1 MLQFVTIKEKYS
13 AYIYRKTI
21 MERRKAMKFSTE
33 KDSNSE
39 IPMYIISLLL
49 VAVMFFTGSADKVTL
64 AMASAVF
71 YAGEVSETKQ
81 ETVRQASAVPA
92 AEASTAP
99 AETETKESVSAEK
112 KNDITQTPDDIVEL
126 IRKYTELFKN
136 DEKDGEI
143 KSVTYEKAGATH
155 IFENVRVKN
164 TTDTK
169 TLNIEKVLSEPLE
182 LSVDKSKP
190 AVLIFHSHTSEG
202 YEMIERDWYAQDYTA
217 RSNDENRNIVRV
229 GTEIANYLTELGYT
243 VIHDKTIH
251 DDSYSDSYPNSRKT
265 VEKHLAE
272 HPEIQIVLDIH
283 RDAITQNNGDKVK
296 PVNTIGGK
304 KAAQLM
310 IITGAEEGKVEDFPD
325 WEYNLRFALQLQKK
339 CETMFPGL
347 MRPVLF
353 SQRKYNM
360 DMTRFS
366 LLIEMGSE
374 ANTLEEACYSG
385 RMLAAALAS
394 LMDEYAAAD

>member
-1 MLQFVTIKEKYS
+1 MTNIYMYVKLKGEGLMKKNNENGGKHELISITSSVLMLVCIC
-13 AYIYRKTI
+13 
-21 MERRKAMKFSTE
+21 
-33 KDSNSE
+33 
-39 IPMYIISLLL
+39 
-49 VAVMFFTGSADKVTL
+49 FFTGTEKLAAASAALMFSYPVTTETSVQATSKPEIKNDDVTL
-64 AMASAVF
+64 P
-71 YAGEVSETKQ
+71 GTTVSTL
-81 ETVRQASAVPA
+81 TTA
-92 AEASTAP
+92 ATPSPKITDTPE
-99 AETETKESVSAEK
+99 
-112 KNDITQTPDDIVEL
+112 DILKI
-126 IRKYTELFKN
+126 IKKYTEIFADDK
-136 DEKDGEI
+136 KDGDI
-143 KSVTYEKAGATH
+143 KAVTYDKAGATH
-155 IFENVRVKN
+155 IFENVKVKN

-169 TLNIEKVLSEPLE
+169 TLNIEKVLSQPLE
-182 LSVDKSKP
+182 LSVNKSKP

-202 YEMIERDWYAQDYTA
+202 YELIERSWYAQGYTA
-217 RSNDENRNIVRV
+217 RSNDENINIVRV
-229 GTEIANYLTELGYT
+229 GTEITDYLTKLGYT

-251 DDSYSDSYPNSRKT
+251 DNSYNDSYPSSRKT
-265 VEKHLAE
+265 IEKHLEE
-272 HPEIQIVLDIH
+272 HPEIQIVIDIH
-283 RDAITQNNGDKVK
+283 RDSITLDDGTKIKPLNTVNGQ
-296 PVNTIGGK
+296 

-339 CETMFPGL
+339 CETLFPGL

-394 LMDEYAAAD
+394 LMDEYVEN

>member
-1 MLQFVTIKEKYS
+1 MKNGNIKHTDIITFAVS
-13 AYIYRKTI
+13 AV
-21 MERRKAMKFSTE
+21 
-33 KDSNSE
+33 
-39 IPMYIISLLL
+39 IISALILS
-49 VAVMFFTGSADKVTL
+49 GSMGKLSL
-64 AMASAVF
+64 AMASVVF
-71 YAGEVSETKQ
+71 YSGNKTESESQAVEFTKE
-81 ETVRQASAVPA
+81 ETVPATTQPKKTAVKNDDI
-92 AEASTAP
+92 
-99 AETETKESVSAEK
+99 TETPSDIKELIEKYTKLFADDKKDGDIKPVTYKES
-112 KNDITQTPDDIVEL
+112 
-126 IRKYTELFKN
+126 
-136 DEKDGEI
+136 
-143 KSVTYEKAGATH
+143 GATH
-155 IFENVRVKN
+155 IFQNVRVKN
-164 TTDTK
+164 NTDTK
-169 TLNIEKVLSEPLE
+169 PLDIENVLSQRLE
-182 LSVDKSKP
+182 LSIDKSKP

-202 YEMIERDWYAQDYTA
+202 YEMIERDWYACDYTA

-229 GTEIANYLTELGYT
+229 GTEIADYLTNMGYT

-251 DDSYSDSYPNSRKT
+251 DDNYSDSYSESRKT
-265 VEKHLAE
+265 VEKHLEE

-283 RDAITQNNGDKVK
+283 RDAITQNNGDKIK
-296 PVNTIGGK
+296 PVNTISGK

-394 LMDEYAAAD
+394 LMEEYTE

>member
-1 MLQFVTIKEKYS
+1 MKNNKEKDKLFEIIS
-13 AYIYRKTI
+13 VVISI
-21 MERRKAMKFSTE
+21 MLAVAIFW
-33 KDSNSE
+33 SNS
-39 IPMYIISLLL
+39 
-49 VAVMFFTGSADKVTL
+49 AGKVSV
-64 AMASAVF
+64 AMASVMF
-71 YAGEVSETKQ
+71 YSGNKIQTHSVTINGTTTLKET
-81 ETVRQASAVPA
+81 ESAV
-92 AEASTAP
+92 
-99 AETETKESVSAEK
+99 VSANK
-112 KNDITQTPDDIVEL
+112 IVNDITKTPEDIKAL
-126 IRKYTELFKN
+126 IKKCTELFADDK
-136 DEKDGEI
+136 KDGDI
-143 KSVTYEKAGATH
+143 NSVTYISKGATH
-155 IFENVRVKN
+155 SFGNVHVKN
-164 TTDTK
+164 TTETK
-169 TLNIEKVLSEPLE
+169 SLDIEKVLSEPLE

-202 YEMIERDWYAQDYTA
+202 YEMIERDWYAQDRTS

-229 GTEIANYLTELGYT
+229 GTEIADYLTDLGYT

-251 DDSYSDSYPNSRKT
+251 DASYNGSYPSSRKT
-265 VEKHLAE
+265 VAKHLAE

-283 RDAITQNNGDKVK
+283 RDSITLDNGVKIK

-310 IITGAEEGKVEDFPD
+310 IITGAEEGDVKNFPD
-325 WEYNLRFALQLQKK
+325 WEYNLRFALHLQKE

-366 LLIEMGSE
+366 LLVEMGSE

-394 LMDEYAAAD
+394 LMDKYERE

>member
-1 MLQFVTIKEKYS
+1 MKN
-13 AYIYRKTI
+13 RKP
-21 MERRKAMKFSTE
+21 
-33 KDSNSE
+33 KDRQTQIITVVVSFLL
-39 IPMYIISLLL
+39 ICAISLSGVKEELPML
-49 VAVMFFTGSADKVTL
+49 CASVA
-64 AMASAVF
+64 F
-71 YAGEVSETKQ
+71 YAQTAAQSAESK
-81 ETVRQASAVPA
+81 VRENFS
-92 AEASTAP
+92 
-99 AETETKESVSAEK
+99 ETETDETSAQTTSEIK
-112 KNDITQTPDDIVEL
+112 ISNDITRTPNDIVE
-126 IRKYTELFKN
+126 IIKKYTALFADDK
-136 DEKDGEI
+136 KDGEI

-169 TLNIEKVLSEPLE
+169 PLDIEEVLSHRLE
-182 LSVDKSKP
+182 LSIDKSKP

-202 YEMIERDWYAQDYTA
+202 YEMIEREWYAQNYTA
-217 RSNDENRNIVRV
+217 RSNDENINVVRV
-229 GTEIANYLTELGYT
+229 GTEIANYLEKAGYT

-251 DDSYSDSYPNSRKT
+251 DKNYSDSYPNSRKT
-265 VEKHLAE
+265 IEKHLEE

-283 RDAITQNNGDKVK
+283 RDSITQSDGSKIK
-296 PVNTIGGK
+296 PVNTVGGK

-339 CETMFPGL
+339 CENMFPGL

-360 DMTRFS
+360 DITRFS

-385 RMLAAALAS
+385 RMLGAALAS
-394 LMDEYAAAD
+394 LMDEYTERDNENI

>member
-1 MLQFVTIKEKYS
+1 MDKKQPRDRQTQVITFAV
-13 AYIYRKTI
+13 
-21 MERRKAMKFSTE
+21 
-33 KDSNSE
+33 
-39 IPMYIISLLL
+39 SLLL
-49 VAVMFFTGSADKVTL
+49 IFAVMISGADKKIPL
-64 AMASAVF
+64 ICASVIF
-71 YAGEVSETKQ
+71 YAETAKQ
-81 ETVRQASAVPA
+81 PTAGKPETVKQ
-92 AEASTAP
+92 T
-99 AETETKESVSAEK
+99 ESVQTDEKTQSQTVQTSASSVSD
-112 KNDITQTPDDIVEL
+112 DITKTPDDILE
-126 IRKYTELFKN
+126 IIKKYTELFADDK
-136 DEKDGEI
+136 KDGEI
-143 KSVTYEKAGATH
+143 QAVTYEKAGATH
-155 IFENVRVKN
+155 IFNNVRVKN

-169 TLNIEKVLSEPLE
+169 TLNIEKVLSEGLE
-182 LSVDKSKP
+182 LSIDKSKP

-202 YEMIERDWYAQDYTA
+202 YELIERNWYAVDYTA
-217 RSNDENRNIVRV
+217 RSNNESLNVVRV
-229 GTEIANYLTELGYT
+229 GTEIANYLEKAGYT

-251 DDSYSDSYPNSRKT
+251 DDSYSASYPNSRKT
-265 VEKHLAE
+265 VQKHLDE

-283 RDAITQNNGDKVK
+283 RDSITQSNGSKIK
-296 PVNTIGGK
+296 PLNTIGGK

-339 CETMFPGL
+339 CEDMFPGL

-385 RMLAAALAS
+385 RMLGSALAA
-394 LMDEYAAAD
+394 LMDEYVK

>member
-1 MLQFVTIKEKYS
+1 MKHSFEKSGHTEIYS
-13 AYIYRKTI
+13 A
-21 MERRKAMKFSTE
+21 
-33 KDSNSE
+33 
-39 IPMYIISLLL
+39 IISLVI
-49 VAVMFFTGSADKVTL
+49 VAALCLSGFSDNIALAVASVM
-64 AMASAVF
+64 F
-71 YAGEVSETKQ
+71 YAGETEKSNASDYDSDIVHKPPVITATPDDP
-81 ETVRQASAVPA
+81 ETV
-92 AEASTAP
+92 
-99 AETETKESVSAEK
+99 ESLSVIRK
-112 KNDITQTPDDIVEL
+112 PNDITITPDDILTL
-126 IRKYTELFKN
+126 IEKYTVLFK
-136 DEKDGEI
+136 DDKKDGEI

-155 IFENVRVKN
+155 IFKNVRVKN
-164 TTDTK
+164 TTSTK
-169 TLNIEKVLSEPLE
+169 TLNIEKVLNEPLE

-202 YEMIERDWYAQDYTA
+202 YEMIERDWYACDYTS
-217 RSNDENRNIVRV
+217 RSNNEALNIVRV
-229 GTEIANYLTELGYT
+229 GTEIADYLEKLGYT

-251 DDSYSDSYPNSRKT
+251 DTSYSASYPNSRKT
-265 VEKHLAE
+265 VEKHLKE

-283 RDAITQNNGDKVK
+283 RDSITESNGNKIK

-310 IITGAEEGKVEDFPD
+310 IITGAEEGKVTDFPD

-394 LMDEYAAAD
+394 LMDEYQKGE

>member
-1 MLQFVTIKEKYS
+1 
-13 AYIYRKTI
+13 
-21 MERRKAMKFSTE
+21 MKNYNE
-33 KDSNSE
+33 KDKLLEFISVAISVMLAAAIFLSNS
-39 IPMYIISLLL
+39 
-49 VAVMFFTGSADKVTL
+49 AGKVSL
-64 AMASAVF
+64 AMASVMFYSGNKVQTHAV
-71 YAGEVSETKQ
+71 SMNNTTKV
-81 ETVRQASAVPA
+81 TAV
-92 AEASTAP
+92 
-99 AETETKESVSAEK
+99 ETETSAIAASK
-112 KNDITQTPDDIVEL
+112 KTNDITETPEDIKAL
-126 IRKYTELFKN
+126 IRKYTELFAN
-136 DEKDGEI
+136 DKKDGDI
-143 KSVTYEKAGATH
+143 SSVTYISKGATNT
-155 IFENVRVKN
+155 FENVRVKN

-169 TLNIEKVLSEPLE
+169 SLNIKKVLSQPLE

-202 YEMIERDWYAQDYTA
+202 YELIERDWYAQDYTS
-217 RSNDENRNIVRV
+217 RSNDESRNIVRV
-229 GTEIANYLTELGYT
+229 GTEIANYLTGLGYT

-251 DDSYSDSYPNSRKT
+251 DGSYNDSYPSSRKT
-265 VEKHLAE
+265 VAKHLEE

-283 RDAITQNNGDKVK
+283 RDSITQNNGVKIK

-310 IITGAEEGKVEDFPD
+310 IITGAEEGDVKDFPD
-325 WEYNLRFALQLQKK
+325 WECNLRFALQLQKK

-360 DMTRFS
+360 DMTHFS

-394 LMDEYAAAD
+394 LMDEYVKES

>member
-1 MLQFVTIKEKYS
+1 MKNGKPKHMDIITFVIS
-13 AYIYRKTI
+13 AV
-21 MERRKAMKFSTE
+21 
-33 KDSNSE
+33 
-39 IPMYIISLLL
+39 IITSL
-49 VAVMFFTGSADKVTL
+49 VASGGIGKLSL
-64 AMASAVF
+64 AMASVVF
-71 YAGEVSETKQ
+71 FTGVNSPSEPQKIIL
-81 ETVRQASAVPA
+81 E
-92 AEASTAP
+92 E
-99 AETETKESVSAEK
+99 ETETSTENAEK
-112 KNDITQTPDDIVEL
+112 TVYENTDITETPSDIKEL
-126 IRKYTELFKN
+126 INKYTKLFADDK
-136 DEKDGEI
+136 KDGGI
-143 KSVTYEKAGATH
+143 KSVTYEKSGATH

-164 TTDTK
+164 NTDSK
-169 TLNIEKVLSEPLE
+169 PLDIENILSQRLG
-182 LSVDKSKP
+182 LSIDKSKP

-202 YEMIERDWYAQDYTA
+202 YEMIDREWYACDYIA

-229 GTEIANYLTELGYT
+229 GTEIADYLTGLGYT

-251 DDSYSDSYPNSRKT
+251 DDNYSDSYSKSRKT
-265 VEKHLAE
+265 VAKHLEE

-283 RDAITQNNGDKVK
+283 RDAITQDNGEKIK
-296 PVNTIGGK
+296 PVNTISGK

-310 IITGAEEGKVEDFPD
+310 IITGVEEGKVEDFPD
-325 WEYNLRFALQLQKK
+325 WEYNLRFALHLQKK

-394 LMDEYAAAD
+394 LMDEYIKE

>member
-1 MLQFVTIKEKYS
+1 
-13 AYIYRKTI
+13 
-21 MERRKAMKFSTE
+21 MKNNSE
-33 KDSNSE
+33 KDRHLE
-39 IPMYIISLLL
+39 IMSFIVSAVLIS
-49 VAVMFFTGSADKVTL
+49 AIAMSHSAGRL
-64 AMASAVF
+64 SFAMASVMF
-71 YAGEVSETKQ
+71 YAGNELKTEALTSKKPTEPKAHEKTTQ
-81 ETVRQASAVPA
+81 RPETVYSQISSPVGDI
-92 AEASTAP
+92 
-99 AETETKESVSAEK
+99 TETPE
-112 KNDITQTPDDIVEL
+112 DIKTL
-126 IRKYTELFKN
+126 IKKYTELFADDK
-136 DEKDGEI
+136 KDGGI

-155 IFENVRVKN
+155 IFKNVRVKN

-169 TLNIEKVLSEPLE
+169 ALNIEKVLSEPLE
-182 LSVDKSKP
+182 LSIDKSKP

-202 YEMIERDWYAQDYTA
+202 YEMIEREWYAQDYTA
-217 RSNDENRNIVRV
+217 RSNDENLNIVRV
-229 GTEIANYLTELGYT
+229 GTEIANYLTNLGYT

-251 DDSYSDSYPNSRKT
+251 DGSYSDSYSKSRKT
-265 VEKHLAE
+265 VEKHLEE

-283 RDAITQNNGDKVK
+283 RDSITQNNGEKIK

-310 IITGAEEGKVEDFPD
+310 IITGAEEGKVENFPD
-325 WEYNLRFALQLQKK
+325 WEYNLRFALQLQKN

-360 DMTRFS
+360 DMTHFS

-385 RMLAAALAS
+385 RMLAASLAA
-394 LMDEYAAAD
+394 LMDEYIKESEQ

>member
-1 MLQFVTIKEKYS
+1 
-13 AYIYRKTI
+13 
-21 MERRKAMKFSTE
+21 MKNNSE
-33 KDSNSE
+33 KDRLLE
-39 IPMYIISLLL
+39 IISAAVSL
-49 VAVMFFTGSADKVTL
+49 VMAGIVFTTGSAGKISL
-64 AMASAVF
+64 AAATVMFGSGNSAVQTASAMQTSTSTST
-71 YAGEVSETKQ
+71 ASET
-81 ETVRQASAVPA
+81 RAI
-92 AEASTAP
+92 
-99 AETETKESVSAEK
+99 ESESR
-112 KNDITQTPDDIVEL
+112 DITRTPDDIAEL
-126 IRKYTELFKN
+126 IKKYTELFK
-136 DEKDGEI
+136 DDKKDGAI
-143 KSVTYEKAGATH
+143 KSLTYVTKGATH
-155 IFENVRVKN
+155 TLGNICVKN

-169 TLNIEKVLSEPLE
+169 PLNIEKVLKEPLE
-182 LSVDKSKP
+182 LSIDKSKP

-202 YEMIERDWYAQDYTA
+202 YELIERDWYAQDYTS

-229 GTEIANYLTELGYT
+229 GTEIADYLTSLGYT

-251 DDSYSDSYPNSRKT
+251 DKSYNDSYPSSRKT
-265 VEKHLAE
+265 VAKHLEE

-283 RDAITQNNGDKVK
+283 RDSVTQNNGDKLK
-296 PVNTIGGK
+296 FINTIGGK

-310 IITGAEEGKVEDFPD
+310 IITGAEEGKVTDFPD

-339 CETMFPGL
+339 CVDMFPGL

-385 RMLAAALAS
+385 RMLAAALAA
-394 LMDEYAAAD
+394 LMDEYTKES

>member
-1 MLQFVTIKEKYS
+1 MKNHSEKDKLPEIITAAVSLLLITSVLFTNSAGRVSVAAAKVMFNAGSKIQTHTVTMPETVQTTAEATTQIAVSSASVNSDLTKNPSDIVALIEKYS
-13 AYIYRKTI
+13 KL
-21 MERRKAMKFSTE
+21 F
-33 KDSNSE
+33 
-39 IPMYIISLLL
+39 
-49 VAVMFFTGSADKVTL
+49 ADDK
-64 AMASAVF
+64 
-71 YAGEVSETKQ
+71 
-81 ETVRQASAVPA
+81 
-92 AEASTAP
+92 
-99 AETETKESVSAEK
+99 
-112 KNDITQTPDDIVEL
+112 
-126 IRKYTELFKN
+126 
-136 DEKDGEI
+136 KDGDI
-143 KSVTYEKAGATH
+143 KSVTYTEKGATD
-155 IFENVRVKN
+155 IFGNVCVKN
-164 TTDTK
+164 TTETK
-169 TLNIEKVLSEPLE
+169 SLDIESVLASPLE
-182 LSVDKSKP
+182 LSINKSKP

-202 YEMIERDWYAQDYTA
+202 YEMIERNWYAQNYVA
-217 RSNDENRNIVRV
+217 RSNDENCNIVRV
-229 GTEIANYLTELGYT
+229 GTEIADYLTAAGYT

-251 DDSYSDSYPNSRKT
+251 DNSYNDSYPSSRKT
-265 VEKHLAE
+265 VEKHLKE

-283 RDAITQNNGDKVK
+283 RDSVTQTNGDKLK
-296 PVNTIGGK
+296 FTSTINGK

-385 RMLAAALAS
+385 RMLAVSLAS
-394 LMDEYAAAD
+394 LMDEYVKE

>member
-1 MLQFVTIKEKYS
+1 
-13 AYIYRKTI
+13 
-21 MERRKAMKFSTE
+21 MKNTSD
-33 KDSNSE
+33 KNKQSE
-39 IPMYIISLLL
+39 IYSFIISLII
-49 VAVMFFTGSADKVTL
+49 VAAICLGGFSDNIALAVASVM
-64 AMASAVF
+64 F
-71 YAGEVSETKQ
+71 YAGESGNSAVYTDDIIHTPPVITATPSAP
-81 ETVRQASAVPA
+81 ETV
-92 AEASTAP
+92 
-99 AETETKESVSAEK
+99 ESLSVIRK
-112 KNDITQTPDDIVEL
+112 PDDITTTPDDILAV
-126 IRKYTELFKN
+126 IRKYTELFK
-136 DEKDGEI
+136 DDLKDGDI
-143 KSVTYEKAGATH
+143 KSVTYEKSGATH
-155 IFENVRVKN
+155 IYKNVRVKN
-164 TTDTK
+164 TTSTK
-169 TLNIEKVLSEPLE
+169 TLNIEKVLNEPLE

-202 YEMIERDWYAQDYTA
+202 YEMIERSWYAQDYIA
-217 RSNDENRNIVRV
+217 RSNNETINIVRV
-229 GTEIANYLTELGYT
+229 GTEIADYLEKLGYT

-251 DDSYSDSYPNSRKT
+251 DTSYSDSYPNSRKT
-265 VEKHLAE
+265 VEKHLKE

-283 RDAITQNNGDKVK
+283 RDAITQSNGEKIK

-310 IITGAEEGKVEDFPD
+310 IITGAEEGKVKDFPD

-394 LMDEYAAAD
+394 LMDEYQKGE

>member
-1 MLQFVTIKEKYS
+1 MKNGTLKDKHLEIFSYLIS
-13 AYIYRKTI
+13 AALI
-21 MERRKAMKFSTE
+21 A
-33 KDSNSE
+33 
-39 IPMYIISLLL
+39 
-49 VAVMFFTGSADKVTL
+49 AVCIGGSAEKLSV
-64 AMASAVF
+64 AMASFMF
-71 YAGEVSETKQ
+71 YPVKPETTAVSET
-81 ETVRQASAVPA
+81 TVTQTEPVTVITTQKPTQLT
-92 AEASTAP
+92 AEE
-99 AETETKESVSAEK
+99 AEKPSDITETAA
-112 KNDITQTPDDIVEL
+112 DILAL
-126 IRKYTELFKN
+126 IKKYTELLADDK
-136 DEKDGEI
+136 KGGEI
-143 KSVTYEKAGATH
+143 QSVTYEKAGATH

-164 TTDTK
+164 TTETK
-169 TLNIEKVLSEPLE
+169 SLDIEKVLSKPLE

-202 YEMIERDWYAQDYTA
+202 YEMIERDWFAQGYNA
-217 RSNDENRNIVRV
+217 RSNDENRNVVRV

-251 DDSYSDSYPNSRKT
+251 DKSYSDSYSKSRKT
-265 VEKHLAE
+265 VAKHLEE

-283 RDAITQNNGDKVK
+283 RDSMTQSNGDKIK
-296 PVNTIGGK
+296 PVNTIKGK

-310 IITGAEEGKVEDFPD
+310 IITGAEEGKVENFPD

-394 LMDEYAAAD
+394 LMDEYVKDEKE

>member
-1 MLQFVTIKEKYS
+1 MKKGTAKRTDIITFVFS
-13 AYIYRKTI
+13 AV
-21 MERRKAMKFSTE
+21 
-33 KDSNSE
+33 
-39 IPMYIISLLL
+39 IITVMCFGQ
-49 VAVMFFTGSADKVTL
+49 VAGKISL
-64 AMASAVF
+64 AMASVMF
-71 YAGEVSETKQ
+71 YSGSGQTQAQTTYKAD
-81 ETVRQASAVPA
+81 ETVTEEKIFASVPD
-92 AEASTAP
+92 SI
-99 AETETKESVSAEK
+99 TE
-112 KNDITQTPDDIVEL
+112 TPDDIKEL
-126 IRKYTELFKN
+126 IKKYTELFA
-136 DEKDGEI
+136 DDIKDGDI
-143 KSVTYEKAGATH
+143 SSVTYEKKGATH
-155 IFENVRVKN
+155 TFENVRVKN
-164 TTDTK
+164 TTETK
-169 TLNIEKVLSEPLE
+169 TLNIEEVLAQPLE
-182 LSVDKSKP
+182 LSIDKSKP

-202 YEMIERDWYAQDYTA
+202 YEMIEREWYACDYVA

-229 GTEIANYLTELGYT
+229 GTEIANYLTSLGYT

-251 DDSYSDSYPNSRKT
+251 DDSYNDSYPSSRKT
-265 VEKHLAE
+265 VEKHLEE

-283 RDAITQNNGDKVK
+283 RDAITQDNGTKIK
-296 PVNTIGGK
+296 PVNTISGK

-339 CETMFPGL
+339 CETKFPGL

-394 LMDEYAAAD
+394 LMDDYLKPTADKGDGA

>member
-1 MLQFVTIKEKYS
+1 MNKKQPRDRQTQIITFVV
-13 AYIYRKTI
+13 
-21 MERRKAMKFSTE
+21 
-33 KDSNSE
+33 
-39 IPMYIISLLL
+39 SLLL
-49 VAVMFFTGSADKVTL
+49 IFAVMISGAEKKL
-64 AMASAVF
+64 PLICASVIF
-71 YAGEVSETKQ
+71 YAETAKQPTEGKSETKKQ
-81 ETVRQASAVPA
+81 TQADFPDEA
-92 AEASTAP
+92 AQSQSQTA
-99 AETETKESVSAEK
+99 TEISG
-112 KNDITQTPDDIVEL
+112 DITRTPDDILE
-126 IRKYTELFKN
+126 IIKKYTELFADDK
-136 DEKDGEI
+136 KDGEI
-143 KSVTYEKAGATH
+143 QSVTYEKAGATH

-169 TLNIEKVLSEPLE
+169 TLNIEKVLSEELE
-182 LSVDKSKP
+182 LSIDKSKP

-202 YEMIERDWYAQDYTA
+202 YELIERDWYAVDYTA
-217 RSNDENRNIVRV
+217 RSNDESLNVVRV
-229 GTEIANYLTELGYT
+229 GTEIANYLEKAGYT

-251 DDSYSDSYPNSRKT
+251 DKNYSGSYPSSRKT
-265 VEKHLAE
+265 VQKHLEE

-283 RDAITQNNGDKVK
+283 RDSITQSDGSKIK
-296 PVNTIGGK
+296 PLNTIGGK

-310 IITGAEEGKVEDFPD
+310 IITGAEEGKVENFPD

-339 CETMFPGL
+339 CEDMFPGL

-385 RMLAAALAS
+385 RMLGSALAA
-394 LMDEYAAAD
+394 LMDEYVQ

>member
-1 MLQFVTIKEKYS
+1 MKKGSVKHTDI
-13 AYIYRKTI
+13 I
-21 MERRKAMKFSTE
+21 MFIFS
-33 KDSNSE
+33 
-39 IPMYIISLLL
+39 
-49 VAVMFFTGSADKVTL
+49 AVMIAAMCFGQVAGKISL
-64 AMASAVF
+64 AMASVMF
-71 YAGEVSETKQ
+71 CSGG
-81 ETVRQASAVPA
+81 SAVQA
-92 AEASTAP
+92 QTTAK
-99 AETETKESVSAEK
+99 TET
-112 KNDITQTPDDIVEL
+112 
-126 IRKYTELFKN
+126 KN
-136 DEKDGEI
+136 DEKNDTAAAETAAETSDITETPEDIRALIDKYTKLFADDTKDGDI
-143 KSVTYEKAGATH
+143 SSVTYEKAGATH
-155 IFENVRVKN
+155 TFGNIRVKN

-169 TLNIEKVLSEPLE
+169 PLDIEKVLAEPLE
-182 LSVDKSKP
+182 LSIDKSKP

-202 YEMIERDWYAQDYTA
+202 YEMIERDWYACDYVA
-217 RSNDENRNIVRV
+217 RSNDESRNIVRV
-229 GTEIANYLTELGYT
+229 GTEIANYLTKLGYT

-251 DDSYSDSYPNSRKT
+251 DNSYNDSYPSSRKT
-265 VEKHLAE
+265 VEKHLEE

-283 RDAITQNNGDKVK
+283 RDAITQNNGTKVK
-296 PVNTIGGK
+296 PVNNISGK

-385 RMLAAALAS
+385 RMLAAALAA
-394 LMDEYAAAD
+394 LMDEYKKE

>member
-1 MLQFVTIKEKYS
+1 MNI
-13 AYIYRKTI
+13 
-21 MERRKAMKFSTE
+21 
-33 KDSNSE
+33 SNENGGKHELVS
-39 IPMYIISLLL
+39 IALSVILL
-49 VAVMFFTGSADKVTL
+49 VAISVFAGIDRLACAAATLMFSPPFAAKATTDTDVPT
-64 AMASAVF
+64 SAVMTT
-71 YAGEVSETKQ
+71 ALPVTNESV
-81 ETVRQASAVPA
+81 TVQ
-92 AEASTAP
+92 
-99 AETETKESVSAEK
+99 TKENEEKITDTPEDILNIIKKYAE
-112 KNDITQTPDDIVEL
+112 IFADDQ
-126 IRKYTELFKN
+126 
-136 DEKDGEI
+136 KDGNI
-143 KSVTYEKAGATH
+143 KSVTYDKSGATH
-155 IFENVRVKN
+155 IFGNVKVKN

-169 TLNIEKVLSEPLE
+169 TLNIEKVLSETLE
-182 LSVDKSKP
+182 LSIDKSKP

-202 YEMIERDWYAQDYTA
+202 YELIERSWYACDYTA
-217 RSNDENRNIVRV
+217 RSNDEKLNIVRV
-229 GTEIANYLTELGYT
+229 GTEIADYLTKLGYT

-251 DDSYSDSYPNSRKT
+251 DDNYSDSYPNSRKT
-265 VEKHLAE
+265 VAKYLEE
-272 HPEIQIVLDIH
+272 YPELQVVIDIH
-283 RDAITQNNGDKVK
+283 RDSITLDNGDKIK
-296 PVNTIGGK
+296 PLNTISGK

-339 CETMFPGL
+339 CETLFPGL

-394 LMDEYAAAD
+394 LMDEYIKTE

>member
-1 MLQFVTIKEKYS
+1 MKSGKIKHADIITFIVS
-13 AYIYRKTI
+13 AV
-21 MERRKAMKFSTE
+21 
-33 KDSNSE
+33 
-39 IPMYIISLLL
+39 IISAL
-49 VAVMFFTGSADKVTL
+49 VVSGGIGRLSL
-64 AMASAVF
+64 AMASVVF
-71 YAGEVSETKQ
+71 YTGSKAQTETHTVVSHE
-81 ETVRQASAVPA
+81 E
-92 AEASTAP
+92 
-99 AETETKESVSAEK
+99 ETEPETQVIQTDKTSEITETPS
-112 KNDITQTPDDIVEL
+112 DIKEL
-126 IRKYTELFKN
+126 IKKYTKLFADDK
-136 DEKDGEI
+136 KDGPI

-155 IFENVRVKN
+155 VFGNVRVKN
-164 TTDTK
+164 NTDSK
-169 TLNIEKVLSEPLE
+169 PLDIEKILSQKLG
-182 LSVDKSKP
+182 LSIDKSKP

-202 YEMIERDWYAQDYTA
+202 YEMIEREWYACDYTA

-229 GTEIANYLTELGYT
+229 GTEIADYLTNLGYT

-251 DDSYSDSYPNSRKT
+251 DDNYSDSYSESRKT
-265 VEKHLAE
+265 VAKHLEE

-283 RDAITQNNGDKVK
+283 RDAITQDNGEKIK
-296 PVNTIGGK
+296 PVNTINGK

-310 IITGAEEGKVEDFPD
+310 IITGVEEGKVEDFPD
-325 WEYNLRFALQLQKK
+325 WEYNLNFAIHLQKK

-394 LMDEYAAAD
+394 LMEEYTK